1 MTQFSQPLTEADL
14 AQFTGTSV
22 YYLHALGLRYTDGVR
37 YLAEHGGAFWLI
49 DAISSWQGDPRIGQ
63 DPMLQDMQ
71 FWKLMVNEDRSAQLV
86 YERDEEDEA
95 ISQKIP
101 YTDFPLKR
109 ITLYCQQGVLLL
121 PSEY

>member
-1 MTQFSQPLTEADL
+1 
-14 AQFTGTSV
+14 
-22 YYLHALGLRYTDGVR
+22 
-37 YLAEHGGAFWLI
+37 
-49 DAISSWQGDPRIGQ
+49 
-63 DPMLQDMQ
+63 
-71 FWKLMVNEDRSAQLV
+71 MVNEDRSAQLV